1 MATAMGIFRRVCR
14 ALFIFPW
21 DMCGECEGEDFCEE
35 CGMAMRFF

>member
-1 MATAMGIFRRVCR
+1 MSAGIRAFRRICR

-21 DMCGECEGEDFCEE
+21 DICGDCEGEDFCEK